1 MAQINA
7 FITDQPIS
15 SWITSNPALTG
26 VYVYSIANNPGA
38 ATANNFVS
46 LFNPVSSTKV
56 VLLAGIFIS
65 SYSVGAATSTE
76 PLRGWRVSAA
86 SGGTL
91 ASNATDVAKFNT
103 AYPTAAPEL
112 RTANPTVTLV
122 NPFFNSPPPI
132 GTGAGTAFVHS
143 VEAPPGA
150 GAFLIKPG
158 EGVVVRTASG
168 DVDQTFNISLAWGE
182 IPV

>member
-1 MAQINA
+1 MGQINA
-7 FITDQPIS
+7 SILEQPLS
-15 SWITSNPALTG
+15 MWITSNPLLTG
-26 VYVYSIANNPGA
+26 VYVYSIAAQAGVA
-38 ATANNFVS
+38 AANNFVS
-46 LFNPVSSTKV
+46 LFNPGASTKN

-65 SYSVGAATSTE
+65 SYSVGAATAIE
-76 PLRGWRVSAA
+76 PLRGWRISAA
-86 SGGTL
+86 SAGTL
-91 ASNATDVAKFNT
+91 ATNSTDVAKFNT

-112 RTANPTVTLV
+112 RISNPTVTLV

-132 GTGAGTAFVHS
+132 GTGAGTAFVHA

-158 EGVVVRTASG
+158 EGIVVRTASG

-182 IPV
+182 LNV